1 MCPVVRRGFIP
12 FRTVYSTRPYLGIHH
27 DGHNCYAISVAPA
40 AQLTPMISGGNG
52 GELPGHVA
60 SLTYYDTFFL
70 SRMRISMPA
79 QAAHKSTALPVKP
92 GL

>member
-1 MCPVVRRGFIP
+1 MGTACALWSAVASSRSEPCIRHELRK
-12 FRTVYSTRPYLGIHH
+12 GIHH

-60 SLTYYDTFFL
+60 SLTYYDTVFVPDANINAYAGR
-70 SRMRISMPA
+70 S
-79 QAAHKSTALPVKP
+79 
-92 GL
+92 